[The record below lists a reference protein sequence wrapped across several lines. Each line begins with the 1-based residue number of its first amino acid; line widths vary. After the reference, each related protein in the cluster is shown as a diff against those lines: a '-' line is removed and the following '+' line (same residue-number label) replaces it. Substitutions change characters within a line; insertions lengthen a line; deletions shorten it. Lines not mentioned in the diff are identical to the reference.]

1 MRWTLVN
8 KVIEMDYGLKEMN
21 KMGYVWKKLRWN
33 NAINERNGNVT
44 REELM
49 SSNYVMI
56 GCKSITEQ

>member
-1 MRWTLVN
+1 
-8 KVIEMDYGLKEMN
+8 MDYGLKEMN